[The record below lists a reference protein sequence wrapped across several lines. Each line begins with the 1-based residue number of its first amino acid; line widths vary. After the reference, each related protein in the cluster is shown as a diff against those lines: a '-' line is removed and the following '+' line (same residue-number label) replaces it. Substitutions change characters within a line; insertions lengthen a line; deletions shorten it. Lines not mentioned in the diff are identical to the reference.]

1 MEKRQMMKT
10 ENNTYIQYNMP
21 EEIRFE
27 GILQG
32 KKQCSVY
39 HHNCRSKLN
48 KVALYYLVCWSSIN
62 K

>member
-10 ENNTYIQYNMP
+10 ENNTYKYNIP
-21 EEIRFE
+21 EEIRFK
-27 GILQG
+27 GIMQE